1 MLFEITMLGGI
12 LVAIVA
18 ILFAERSL
26 SRSGSPQHLGR
37 TRAVDR
43 DPSLRI
49 GERVWAWQDREFLR
63 AILVDLNVGSA
74 DPTSTDP
81 GVPMCQVIFDHAP
94 THEIYMP
101 ESMIRTD
108 SEEPPEMVPAHEWHT
123 NRRRKIFSAHPEI
136 RKLSPLPAVIYTM
149 LTSSLLLLHLGVG
162 AAIAVYAHTGTAWLW
177 TIVLAATIG
186 AFFTFALQQ
195 LVHELSHVKRSWHHM
210 MPARLADFVVGSTG
224 PGFADYYFKFHIP
237 HHLKTG
243 DDGDPDLTYH
253 AEWADPPQWLARSR
267 LTRFLWLTVF
277 GLFTIEVFFL
287 ERLLGLVPRPRM
299 AIRNKRFTLMLLG
312 KYSFMALT
320 LWLGGFWCFLYF
332 RLAAGFS
339 LGAFAHPYGGF
350 WLMQH
355 AATAHNGFQP
365 TVSYSG
371 SRIWHWLNLGELYH
385 LEHHD
390 FPWVP
395 FTKIEAVRRIAPEYY
410 RSCHVVTSVW
420 RLTWDWLCHTD
431 GSPWSDVAGVLVY
444 PLPAPKEGIRRRPT
458 PPLMMPIEAQTDNPD
473 FQGRD
478 ESFSST

>member
-1 MLFEITMLGGI
+1 MLGGI

-18 ILFAERSL
+18 ISFAERSL

-37 TRAVDR
+37 SRSVDR
-43 DPSLRI
+43 DLSLRT

-81 GVPMCQVIFDHAP
+81 GVPMCRVIFDHAP

-101 ESMIRTD
+101 ASMIRTD

-123 NRRRKIFSAHPEI
+123 RRRRMILSTHPEI
-136 RKLSPLPAVIYTM
+136 RNLTSLPAVLYTM
-149 LTSSLLLLHLGVG
+149 LMSALLLLHLGVG
-162 AAIAVYAHTGTAWLW
+162 ATIAVYAHTGTAWFW

-195 LVHELSHVKRSWHHM
+195 LTHELSHVKRSWRQM
-210 MPARLADFVVGSTG
+210 TPALLADLVVGTTG
-224 PGFADYYFKFHIP
+224 PGYAVYYFKAHIP
-237 HHLKTG
+237 HHAKTG
-243 DDGDPDLTYH
+243 NEGDPDLTYH

-277 GLFTIEVFFL
+277 GLFTIEVLFL
-287 ERLLGLVPRPRM
+287 EHVLGLVPRPRM
-299 AIRNKRFTLMLLG
+299 SIRNKRLMLLLLG

-320 LWLGGFWCFLYF
+320 LWLGGFWCFVYF

-339 LGAFAHPYGGF
+339 LGAFAHPYSGF

-420 RLTWDWLCHTD
+420 RLTWDWLSHTD

-478 ESFSST
+478 ESVSST

>member
-1 MLFEITMLGGI
+1 MLFEITTLGGI

-18 ILFAERSL
+18 IAFAERSL
-26 SRSGSPQHLGR
+26 SRSGSPHHLGR

-63 AILVDLNVGSA
+63 ATLVDLDVESA
-74 DPTSTDP
+74 DSTSTGP
-81 GVPMCQVIFDHAP
+81 VAPMCRVIFDHAP
-94 THEIYMP
+94 TDEVYMP
-101 ESMIRTD
+101 ASMIRAD

-123 NRRRKIFSAHPEI
+123 RRRRMILSTHPEI
-136 RKLSPLPAVIYTM
+136 RNLTSLPADFYFM
-149 LTSSLLLLHLGVG
+149 LTSALLLLHLGVG
-162 AAIAVYAHTGTAWLW
+162 ATIAVYAHTSTAWFW

-186 AFFTFALQQ
+186 AFFTFVLQQ
-195 LVHELSHVKRSWHHM
+195 LAHELSHVKRSWQQM
-210 MPARLADFVVGSTG
+210 MPALLTDVIFGSTG
-224 PGFADYYFKFHIP
+224 PGFAIYYFKFHIP
-237 HHLKTG
+237 HHAKTG
-243 DDGDPDLTYH
+243 DEGDPDLTYH
-253 AEWADPPQWLARSR
+253 AEWADPPRWLARSR
-267 LTRFLWLTVF
+267 LTRFIWLTVF

-287 ERLLGLVPRPRM
+287 ERWLGLVPRPRM
-299 AIRNKRFTLMLLG
+299 SIRNKRFMLMLLG

-320 LWLGGFWCFLYF
+320 LWLGGLWCFVYF

-355 AATAHNGFQP
+355 AATVRNGFQP

-444 PLPAPKEGIRRRPT
+444 PLPAPKERIRRRPT
-458 PPLMMPIEAQTDNPD
+458 PPFMMPIEAQTDNPD

-478 ESFSST
+478 EIVNST